1 MHDPALKSYFAD
13 RDIIEILIR
22 DHVPQWAGEI
32 DFTTLREEPT
42 ELVSKKT
49 LEKRRADMIWSADTT
64 DGRRVVFL
72 IEFQRKAEW
81 RMALRTNTY
90 ASLILERIT
99 PGDPLPEL
107 VCLVLYHGDGPW
119 RGPDHVTELFERTDP
134 GRFQLVSWKDEDTG
148 RPADN
153 LAALLLGLA
162 RNLPPEEMAEQA
174 ASLRQKV
181 AELGN
186 PRLEASLGEKVR
198 TMLELRDYT
207 GVLKLEGAETM
218 EETVDRFQQGLQDLV
233 QRAREGQATVLRR
246 QIARRFGED
255 TARRVSEVLEGL
267 PGPDAIDMVTDAL
280 FECGTGEEFVERLR
294 TA

>member
-1 MHDPALKSYFAD
+1 M
-13 RDIIEILIR
+13 
-22 DHVPQWAGEI
+22 
-32 DFTTLREEPT
+32 
-42 ELVSKKT
+42 
-49 LEKRRADMIWSADTT
+49 
-64 DGRRVVFL
+64 
-72 IEFQRKAEW
+72 
-81 RMALRTNTY
+81 
-90 ASLILERIT
+90 
-99 PGDPLPEL
+99 
-107 VCLVLYHGDGPW
+107 
-119 RGPDHVTELFERTDP
+119 TELFKRSDP

-148 RPADN
+148 RPADD
-153 LAALLLGLA
+153 LAALLLGLG

-174 ASLRQKV
+174 AALRQKV

-186 PRLEASLGEKVR
+186 PRLEAVLGEKVR

-246 QIARRFGED
+246 QIARRFGEE
-255 TARRVSEVLEGL
+255 TAGRVSEVIEGM

>member
-1 MHDPALKSYFAD
+1 MRMGRGRSN
-13 RDIIEILIR
+13 
-22 DHVPQWAGEI
+22 
-32 DFTTLREEPT
+32 FTTLREEPT

-81 RMALRTNTY
+81 RMAVRTQTY
-90 ASLILERIT
+90 ASLMLERIN

-119 RGPDHVTELFERTDP
+119 RGPDHVTSLFKRSDP
-134 GRFQLVSWKDEDTG
+134 GRFHLVSWKDENTG
-148 RPADN
+148 RPAKD

-162 RNLPPEEMAEQA
+162 RNLPPEEMAAQA
-174 ASLRQKV
+174 AALRLKL

-186 PRLEASLGEKVR
+186 PRLDAVLAEKVR
-198 TMLELRDYT
+198 TMLGLRGYT
-207 GVLKLEGAETM
+207 GILKLEGAETM

-233 QRAREGQATVLRR
+233 QRGAREGRREGQKIVLRR
-246 QIARRFGED
+246 QVARRFGEE
-255 TARRVSEVLEGL
+255 TAGRVSEVLEGL
-267 PGPDAIDMVTDAL
+267 PGTDAIDMVTDAL